1 MNYRTNDN
9 THIYTHAP
17 PPYIYIYVTAIW
29 IIDSCRCVY
38 HVFVPIMLPVFVV
51 PAEPVLG
58 DVPREVE
65 VPDMPNELLPP
76 DDGNVAK

>member
-1 MNYRTNDN
+1 M
-9 THIYTHAP
+9 
-17 PPYIYIYVTAIW
+17 
-29 IIDSCRCVY
+29 
-38 HVFVPIMLPVFVV
+38 FVPIILPVFVV

-58 DVPREVE
+58 DVPREVA